1 MKTKTITI
9 RVEESLI
16 DKLNY
21 YKELDPDGNMSQSEF
36 MCRAIEEKC
45 ERIRKQ
51 RSGSFELLIPNPQ
64 NVYSTD
70 DEKKT
75 IVLKLAE
82 CANEINK
89 TNVSLDF
96 GIDYLVGYAKQRLIT
111 DTKELRKK
119 FETNFKKDLEFE
131 TSLELDLESK
141 TEEELEKMFEEY
153 KNDIFSSEI
162 ISMIKDELLRRD
174 DVRAAIAE
182 TKKLNK

>member
-1 MKTKTITI
+1 
-9 RVEESLI
+9 
-16 DKLNY
+16 
-21 YKELDPDGNMSQSEF
+21 
-36 MCRAIEEKC
+36 
-45 ERIRKQ
+45 
-51 RSGSFELLIPNPQ
+51 
-64 NVYSTD
+64 
-70 DEKKT
+70 
-75 IVLKLAE
+75 
-82 CANEINK
+82 NK

-174 DVRAAIAE
+174 DIRDAIAE